1 METKFSIFKFF
12 AINVDLFIFE
22 LDKNN
27 KERGFFFKLFISQLF
42 SGHCYHFEDVNLK
55 YTINI

>member
-27 KERGFFFKLFISQLF
+27 KERGFFF
-42 SGHCYHFEDVNLK
+42 
-55 YTINI
+55 